1 MLMGCFN
8 GQQRELQTEICASV
22 DGLFSLRHNRESYK
36 QKFVLVLVLMGCVLV
51 YNRESYKQKFVLVL
65 MGCVLVYN
73 RESYKQKLFCASS
86 LSGLVQLS
94 CYLRMVS
101 AGCGK
106 QACMAP
112 PMSPFP
118 PLLPWE
124 QFQCWSD

>member
-65 MGCVLVYN
+65 MGCFLSDTTERATN
-73 RESYKQKLFCASS
+73 RNLC
-86 LSGLVQLS
+86 
-94 CYLRMVS
+94 
-101 AGCGK
+101 
-106 QACMAP
+106 
-112 PMSPFP
+112 
-118 PLLPWE
+118 
-124 QFQCWSD
+124 